1 MTFAHEVGHNLG
13 ATHDVDKYGK
23 EVSGPLMG
31 ATLGKN
37 ITISNLKIS
46 KKSKKDINE
55 FLANVEKGIWFD
67 LLQKEKKLPALE
79 IHTWPQQ
86 EQERFNKNETLM
98 NYINCFK
105 TKLDYSNDEKHFLKI
120 RNNLENQV
128 NPKISSNELTT
139 GLTSI
144 DSGSINSNVPN
155 VKYLFLLSQL
165 FQIFCCIFMLNF

>member
-23 EVSGPLMG
+23 EVSGTLMG

-46 KKSKKDINE
+46 PKSKKDINDE
-55 FLANVEKGIWFD
+55 LANVEKGIRFD

-86 EQERFNKNETLM
+86 EQDKFNKKEMLM

-105 TKLDYSNDEKHFLKI
+105 TKLDYSNDERYFLKL
-120 RNNLENQV
+120 RKNLENQV
-128 NPKISSNELTT
+128 NSKIPTNESTT

-155 VKYLFLLSQL
+155 FKYLFLLSQL

>member
-23 EVSGPLMG
+23 EVSGTLMG

-46 KKSKKDINE
+46 KKSKEDIND
-55 FLANVEKGIWFD
+55 FLANVKKGIRFD
-67 LLQKEKKLPALE
+67 LLQKEKKLPALS
-79 IHTWPQQ
+79 IHVWPQE
-86 EQERFNKNETLM
+86 EQERYNKKEMLM

-120 RNNLENQV
+120 RNHLENQV
-128 NPKISSNELTT
+128 NPI
-139 GLTSI
+139 
-144 DSGSINSNVPN
+144 
-155 VKYLFLLSQL
+155 
-165 FQIFCCIFMLNF
+165 